1 MLVIERARP
10 RRFLSLLGRLGQAPS
25 ENPLE
30 RLFGAV
36 ENAYNRAEEAITLA
50 RAGNLEEAKKKAG
63 GTDPKAYVPDS
74 AQAWSMAAWDELAAM
89 KEAEQI
95 TEEDR
100 GNIARGVMNP
110 LESAIVGMQRVIGES
125 EQTILRWWNAFI
137 GYGAEIISGTV
148 GFFGEKWNRIVDFY
162 RTTAETNNAL
172 RKAIEEVRAQ
182 KPSAA
187 VEKDVSRLVIALG
200 KGESIL
206 KKIDLAFAQYGLP
219 TGQLKKEAGLG
230 AIQIGATIVAAV
242 GATGTVATVIK
253 VVWGLIAFIGTY
265 ILFDYLWE
273 ALAGLVGIE
282 TQADRERALLEQ
294 LAGKE
299 EEKRQAENQA
309 AAAKRAVLELR
320 KAIDQYEKS
329 GLVSQAQIL
338 KIRQAAPP
346 EKENTG
352 PLLLFA
358 AGGAF
363 LLLGLIVLK
372 KKNP

>member
-1 MLVIERARP
+1 
-10 RRFLSLLGRLGQAPS
+10 
-25 ENPLE
+25 
-30 RLFGAV
+30 
-36 ENAYNRAEEAITLA
+36 
-50 RAGNLEEAKKKAG
+50 
-63 GTDPKAYVPDS
+63 
-74 AQAWSMAAWDELAAM
+74 
-89 KEAEQI
+89 
-95 TEEDR
+95 
-100 GNIARGVMNP
+100 
-110 LESAIVGMQRVIGES
+110 VIGES